1 MEDRRRAG
9 GDQTRQGGQDSQ
21 HHRQILMA
29 AFTQQY
35 HGTLTLQT
43 LQVKIG
49 LIQNQVVLPTD
60 SPIQAQVSALH
71 RRIGSIIETAA
82 RAGVNI
88 VCLQEAW
95 SESQLYYSL
104 SILSESRKY
113 SFPFH
118 YNSNHCTPLQPCPSR
133 SAPVRSTPG
142 PSSPSLQSRDP
153 QHCSSPM

>member
-1 MEDRRRAG
+1 MQNHVAVFIWVG
-9 GDQTRQGGQDSQ
+9 NLQGG
-21 HHRQILMA
+21 RL
-29 AFTQQY
+29 TQQY
-35 HGTLTLQT
+35 HRTLLRHLTLQT

-95 SESQLYYSL
+95 SESKLF
-104 SILSESRKY
+104 ESRKY
-113 SFPFH
+113 SFP
-118 YNSNHCTPLQPCPSR
+118 LQ
-133 SAPVRSTPG
+133 
-142 PSSPSLQSRDP
+142 L
-153 QHCSSPM
+153 

>member
-1 MEDRRRAG
+1 
-9 GDQTRQGGQDSQ
+9 
-21 HHRQILMA
+21 MA
-29 AFTQQY
+29 ALTQQY

-95 SESQLYYSL
+95 SESQLF
-104 SILSESRKY
+104 ESRKY
-113 SFPFH
+113 SFP
-118 YNSNHCTPLQPCPSR
+118 LQ
-133 SAPVRSTPG
+133 
-142 PSSPSLQSRDP
+142 L
-153 QHCSSPM
+153 